1 MKTLTAFYDLKVGPV
16 SFDVLAF
23 LVQAEMERTRIGAD
37 ALHVVILPYAQG
49 VDGKF
54 RDKLALYDAAEMDW
68 RLWNI
73 VIPACRLI
81 GATVTLAQN
90 KAHGERIHSGS
101 AWPADWYQQDTK
113 RGHHH
118 AREIIAAARKG
129 EAVPRLGAS
138 DHALKMVAEWFERL
152 GCPVVTLTRRR
163 TYDASRNSDPAAWDA
178 LKARA
183 EAAGF
188 AVVEL
193 QDTAVALRQ
202 GNGYGELNLDLRMAC
217 YQLAQMNWHA
227 NGGPSALC
235 WYSHCK
241 FVHVGAAW
249 PRDPWLKHYE
259 WLGLE
264 YGQQL
269 PWATPEQQLLYEP
282 GNKTQLL
289 ASFDAWLHQRQ
300 RKGG

>member
-23 LVQAEMERTRIGAD
+23 LVQAEIERRRIGAD
-37 ALHVVILPYAQG
+37 ALHVVVLPYSDG
-49 VDGKF
+49 VAGKF
-54 RDKLALYDAAEMDW
+54 RDKLALYDADEMDW

-81 GATVTLAQN
+81 GATVTLAQD
-90 KAHGERIHSGS
+90 KAHGERIHSGLS
-101 AWPADWYQQDTK
+101 WPPEWWQQSTK
-113 RGHHH
+113 RAHHH
-118 AREIIAAARKG
+118 AREIIAAARNG
-129 EAVPRLGAS
+129 EDVPRLSAS
-138 DHALKMVAEWFERL
+138 AHALRKVNAVYQQF
-152 GCPVVTLTRRR
+152 GKPVITLTRRN
-163 TYDASRNSDPAAWDA
+163 TYDAARNSDPAAWDA
-178 LKARA
+178 LKQHAQA
-183 EAAGF
+183 SGF
-188 AVVEL
+188 AVVNIF
-193 QDTAVALRQ
+193 DTEVALQ
-202 GNGYGELNLDLRMAC
+202 NGGGFGELNLDLRMAC
-217 YQLAQMNWHA
+217 YQLAAMNWHA

-249 PRDPWLKHYE
+249 PRDPWVKHYE

-282 GNKTQLL
+282 GNRTQLL
-289 ASFDAWLHQRQ
+289 ASFDAWMHLH
-300 RKGG
+300 KKAA